1 MKVVAAAAV
10 TPSNLPMNMATLAS
24 NDVAAVRRAQPGPY
38 RARHLGSRSILMRH
52 RPRRMAKTQTP
63 LHQQM
68 MNKRAVPHAA
78 QSVGKDKKTHRQRSR
93 MTGDDGRV
101 VTTAIEI
108 TARVARRVVTREDI
122 GRQQQRR
129 QRLQTRRHGAA
140 GGGS

>member
-1 MKVVAAAAV
+1 
-10 TPSNLPMNMATLAS
+10 
-24 NDVAAVRRAQPGPY
+24 
-38 RARHLGSRSILMRH
+38 
-52 RPRRMAKTQTP
+52 MAKTQTP